1 VAFIL
6 SHLLRPEEE
15 DMKKFPES
23 PESIFR
29 EYVTDWQTA
38 FGREVESII
47 LYGSAA
53 RGEYV
58 AGKSDINFLVLLTP
72 AGMTKLRE
80 AVGITEK
87 WRPHG
92 VAVPRVLTRDYI
104 HASLDSF
111 PAEFLDMKLHH
122 RLIFGANPLVDLQIS
137 PQNLRLQL
145 EREFKGNLLHLREG
159 LLGTGYD
166 RDGLRNLLLRT
177 IPAFTALFEAFL
189 FLKSEAIPATRQ
201 EIFQKVAN
209 LANLDGG
216 FIANLFRLQ
225 GKSASLYREELW
237 KIMEDY
243 ITQIEKLTTYID
255 QM

>member
-1 VAFIL
+1 MENI
-6 SHLLRPEEE
+6 
-15 DMKKFPES
+15 MKKIPES

-58 AGKSDINFLVLLTP
+58 AGKSDLNFFVILTS
-72 AGMTKLRE
+72 AGIMKLRE

-87 WRPHG
+87 WRPRR

-111 PAEFLDMKLHH
+111 PIEFLDMKLYH
-122 RLIFGANPLVDLQIS
+122 RVVFGSDPLANLEIS
-137 PQNLRLQL
+137 SQNLRLQL
-145 EREFKGNLLHLREG
+145 ERELKGNLLHLREG
-159 LLGTGYD
+159 LLGTGHD

-189 FLKSEAIPATRQ
+189 FLKSE
-201 EIFQKVAN
+201 
-209 LANLDGG
+209 
-216 FIANLFRLQ
+216 
-225 GKSASLYREELW
+225 
-237 KIMEDY
+237 
-243 ITQIEKLTTYID
+243 
-255 QM
+255 

>member
-1 VAFIL
+1 MLFAL
-6 SHLLRPEEE
+6 KSRLEES
-15 DMKKFPES
+15 MKKFPES
-23 PESIFR
+23 PESVFR

-58 AGKSDINFLVLLTP
+58 AGKSDINFLVALTP
-72 AGMTKLRE
+72 AGMAKLRQ
-80 AVGITEK
+80 AVEITEK
-87 WRPHG
+87 WRPRS
-92 VAVPRVLTRDYI
+92 VQIPRVLTRDYI

-111 PAEFLDMKLHH
+111 PVEFLDMKLHH
-122 RLIFGANPLVDLQIS
+122 RVVFGSDPLADLEIS

-189 FLKSEAIPATRQ
+189 FLKREAIPTTRQ

-216 FIANLFRLQ
+216 FVANLFRLQ
-225 GKSASLYREELW
+225 EKNTSLYREELW
-237 KIMEDY
+237 KLMEDY
-243 ITQIEKLTTYID
+243 ITQIEKLATYID
-255 QM
+255 RM